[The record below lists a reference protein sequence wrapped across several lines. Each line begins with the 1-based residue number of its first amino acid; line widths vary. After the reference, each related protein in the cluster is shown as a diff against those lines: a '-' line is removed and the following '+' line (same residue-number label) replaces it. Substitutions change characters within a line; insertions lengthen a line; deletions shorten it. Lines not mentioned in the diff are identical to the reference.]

1 MGDHPYATRARLH
14 AREHRPE
21 NHPRP
26 VNLRVAGTDAGG
38 DGRDGHPDG
47 GEIWDCLTAAQVVA
61 GAPPPDPQDTGQAGT
76 DEDDGRGGGA
86 RGALWGVRLEPC
98 EEFRAA
104 QWWTVRAADYTPER
118 GMAVG
123 GHPGFQLLSVEAAA
137 RCLDL
142 SGSDRTSLDLW
153 ECGDAQQNQV
163 FTWGPDRSL
172 RNILPPPARAPSPPS
187 DVLELC
193 VSEDAAGAWLTAR
206 GCSERGRLALDITLA
221 ITKWNAIPDGAH
233 ELNGTLWQPA
243 PHPTHTPEELDRMV
257 MAAAAVA
264 QRPTADVSMAGKIR
278 RSVVEAESRL
288 EETAEFVE
296 VEARQVNTW
305 LHAHVAAAFMMVCGM
320 SAALYWARRLNAR
333 RRDKDR

>member
-1 MGDHPYATRARLH
+1 MDHPYATRAREH
-14 AREHRPE
+14 ARKHRPKH
-21 NHPRP
+21 HPRP
-26 VNLRVAGTDAGG
+26 VNIRVAGHDTDG
-38 DGRDGHPDG
+38 DGRDD
-47 GEIWDCLTAAQVVA
+47 DVDDADRRCLTAAKVVEEVTSA
-61 GAPPPDPQDTGQAGT
+61 NSPKGDPLPHG
-76 DEDDGRGGGA
+76 DDGRGGGV

-153 ECGDAQQNQV
+153 ECGDSQQNQV
-163 FTWGPDRSL
+163 FAWPPDRSL
-172 RNILPPPARAPSPPS
+172 RNILPAPARSSSPPS

-206 GCSERGRLALDITLA
+206 GCSERGRLELDITLA
-221 ITKWNAIPDGAH
+221 TTEWNAIPEEAH
-233 ELNGTLWQPA
+233 GVNGTLWTPR
-243 PHPTHTPEELDRMV
+243 PHPTHSPEELDRMM
-257 MAAAAVA
+257 MAAADVA
-264 QRPTADVSMAGKIR
+264 QRPATDVSMSDKIR
-278 RSVVEAESRL
+278 RSMVDAEARF

-296 VEARQVNTW
+296 VEARVVNKW
-305 LHAHVAAAFMMVCGM
+305 LHAHVAAAVMMVMGM
-320 SAALYWARRLNAR
+320 SAVLYWARGLRER